1 MAMVV
6 VLMVALCL
14 VGLVMTAL
22 WIFALVDCVTQ
33 EPAEGN
39 ERLVWLL
46 ILIFFNVI
54 GTLIYFLYR
63 RPQRK
68 AEFGR

>member
-1 MAMVV
+1 MLAVS
-6 VLMVALCL
+6 LALT
-14 VGLVMTAL
+14 GL
-22 WIFALVDCVTQ
+22 WIWAIVDCVTR

-46 ILIFFNVI
+46 VLIFFNVI
-54 GTLIYFLYR
+54 GTFVYLLYR
-63 RPQRK
+63 RPQRR